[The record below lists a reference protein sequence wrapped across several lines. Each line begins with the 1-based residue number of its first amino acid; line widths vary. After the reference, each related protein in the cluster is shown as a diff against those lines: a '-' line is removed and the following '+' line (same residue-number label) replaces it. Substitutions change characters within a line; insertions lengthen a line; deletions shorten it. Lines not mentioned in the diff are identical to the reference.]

1 MTNKPSYAE
10 LEARLV
16 RAEAVIHALRNG
28 EVDAVI
34 GAARVDLLRSQTRV
48 TETETALVQTQ
59 HRLDS
64 IIDNAPIVLFTLN
77 EAGFITLLQGDIA
90 TMLGTD
96 ALQLIGQSI
105 FELSVDYLHFADS
118 FTKAMQ
124 GESLS
129 ITATVAD
136 KTLEVHYSPI
146 VTPSKQT
153 VIEVV
158 GVAVD
163 ITARV
168 QAEKLRHA
176 HQAWLEQEV
185 AQRTEELRQSNE
197 ALAKIAA
204 LKDEFLA
211 QISHELRT
219 PLNSILTSV
228 EVLLEQIY
236 GTLTDKQ
243 CHSIYSIQ
251 RNGEKLRD
259 LINDILDMSKLEAGQ
274 LDIHISYVSVRQI
287 CSDSLAR
294 VRQIAQQK
302 KIAIDT
308 HMDKNVSQIHADTE
322 RLTQILVNLLSN
334 AVKFTP
340 HEGTVILQVEGDN
353 AKKLVHFRVTDSGIG
368 IPEDK
373 MSLLFQPFQQV
384 DKRLARE
391 YSGTG
396 LGLALV
402 RRLTEL
408 QGGRVS
414 LESQVGKGSRFTVSL
429 PW

>member
-10 LEARLV
+10 LEARLA
-16 RAEAVIHALRNG
+16 RAEAVIHALRDG

-34 GAARVDLLRSQTRV
+34 GAERVDLLRSKTRV
-48 TETETALVQTQ
+48 INTETALIQTQ
-59 HRLDS
+59 HCLES
-64 IIDNAPIVLFTLN
+64 IVENAPILLFTIN
-77 EAGFITLLQGDIA
+77 EAGFITLLQGDTE

-96 ALQLIGQSI
+96 ALQLIGWSI
-105 FELSVDYLHFADS
+105 FRLSVDYLHFADS
-118 FTKAMQ
+118 FNKVVQ
-124 GESLS
+124 GEPLS
-129 ITATVAD
+129 ITSTVGD
-136 KTLEVHYSPI
+136 KFLEVHYSPI
-146 VTPSKQT
+146 FDPSGTT

-163 ITARV
+163 ATARV
-168 QAEKLRHA
+168 QAEKLLHE

-185 AQRTEELRQSNE
+185 TQRTEELRQSNE
-197 ALAKIAA
+197 ALAKVAA

-211 QISHELRT
+211 HISHELRT

-236 GTLTDKQ
+236 GKLNDKQ
-243 CHSIYSIQ
+243 HQSIYSIQ

-274 LDIHISYVSVRQI
+274 LEIHISYVSVKQI

-294 VRQIAQQK
+294 VRQIANQK
-302 KIAIDT
+302 KIAIST
-308 HMDKNVSQIHADTE
+308 HMDKKVSQIHADTE

-340 HEGTVILQVEGDN
+340 DKGTVSLQVEGDY
-353 AKKLVHFRVTDSGIG
+353 AKKLVHFSVTDSGIG

-373 MSLLFQPFQQV
+373 ISLLFQPFQQV
-384 DKRLARE
+384 DKSLARE
-391 YSGTG
+391 YAGTG